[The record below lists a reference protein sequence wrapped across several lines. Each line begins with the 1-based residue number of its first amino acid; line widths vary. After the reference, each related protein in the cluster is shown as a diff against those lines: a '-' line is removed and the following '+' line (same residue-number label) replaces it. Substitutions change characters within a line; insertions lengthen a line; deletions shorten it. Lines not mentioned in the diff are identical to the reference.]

1 MNPFDDVVETVLES
15 FFDVDVILGRGQD
28 VFGAVDLVQYI
39 NNFFRLLPELG
50 WCRSSFQVGLGADQY
65 DWHFVLSCRFD
76 DVEGASHFVDRF
88 KVIDFVDEHDNIS
101 SLNVKIA
108 DHV

>member
-76 DVEGASHFVDRF
+76 DVEGCLLYTSPSPRDQRGSRMP
-88 KVIDFVDEHDNIS
+88 S
-101 SLNVKIA
+101 SA
-108 DHV
+108 